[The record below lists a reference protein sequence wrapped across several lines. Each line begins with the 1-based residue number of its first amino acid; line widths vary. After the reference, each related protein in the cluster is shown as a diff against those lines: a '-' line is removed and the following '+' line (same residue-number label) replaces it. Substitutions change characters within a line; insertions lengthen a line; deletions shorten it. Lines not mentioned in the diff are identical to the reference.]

1 MHVPDFVKGEYNT
14 LFIEKNARMLVR
26 TNTANEELEN
36 IAMIAA
42 YMDYLVNLEEN
53 VSAQLPDA
61 RPISRW
67 REFGLQKGVLRKEW
81 IIDNGELIM
90 EIHIGDRIADI
101 TLVGKE
107 GNKVQLTIDGKP
119 YEVDIVMAENGS
131 CSILHNGNSF
141 NAGLVRG
148 EGGKSYDIS
157 MLQRSFHV
165 DIVDTQAKYLHMK
178 KGADEKQGDKIL
190 APMPGKVVSI
200 PVKVGDRLAAGDIAV
215 VLEAMKMQS
224 NYKVN
229 ADCIVR
235 NILVGEGEPV
245 NANQVL
251 IELELIKEE

>member
-1 MHVPDFVKGEYNT
+1 
-14 LFIEKNARMLVR
+14 
-26 TNTANEELEN
+26 
-36 IAMIAA
+36 
-42 YMDYLVNLEEN
+42 
-53 VSAQLPDA
+53 
-61 RPISRW
+61 
-67 REFGLQKGVLRKEW
+67 
-81 IIDNGELIM
+81 M

-131 CSILHNGNSF
+131 CSILQNGNSF

-190 APMPGKVVSI
+190 APMPGKVVKI
-200 PVKVGDRLAAGDIAV
+200 PVVVGQEMKAGDTAIV
-215 VLEAMKMQS
+215 IEAMKMQS
-224 NYKVN
+224 NYKVTS
-229 ADCIVR
+229 DCRIKE
-235 NILVGEGEPV
+235 ILVQEGDSITGEQTLITLEPI
-245 NANQVL
+245 A
-251 IELELIKEE
+251 

>member
-1 MHVPDFVKGEYNT
+1 
-14 LFIEKNARMLVR
+14 
-26 TNTANEELEN
+26 
-36 IAMIAA
+36 
-42 YMDYLVNLEEN
+42 
-53 VSAQLPDA
+53 
-61 RPISRW
+61 
-67 REFGLQKGVLRKEW
+67 
-81 IIDNGELIM
+81 M

-190 APMPGKVVSI
+190 APMPGKVVKI
-200 PVKVGDRLAAGDIAV
+200 PVVVGQEMKAGDTVIV
-215 VLEAMKMQS
+215 IEAMKMQS
-224 NYKVN
+224 NYKVTS
-229 ADCIVR
+229 DCRIKE
-235 NILVGEGEPV
+235 ILVQEGDSITGE
-245 NANQVL
+245 QTL
-251 IELELIKEE
+251 ITLDPIA

>member
-1 MHVPDFVKGEYNT
+1 
-14 LFIEKNARMLVR
+14 
-26 TNTANEELEN
+26 
-36 IAMIAA
+36 
-42 YMDYLVNLEEN
+42 
-53 VSAQLPDA
+53 
-61 RPISRW
+61 
-67 REFGLQKGVLRKEW
+67 
-81 IIDNGELIM
+81 M

-190 APMPGKVVSI
+190 APMPGKVVKI
-200 PVKVGDRLAAGDIAV
+200 PVVVGQEMKAGDTVIV
-215 VLEAMKMQS
+215 IEAMKMQS
-224 NYKVN
+224 NYKVTS
-229 ADCIVR
+229 DCRIKE
-235 NILVGEGEPV
+235 ILVQEGDSITGEQTLITLEPI
-245 NANQVL
+245 A
-251 IELELIKEE
+251 

>member
-1 MHVPDFVKGEYNT
+1 
-14 LFIEKNARMLVR
+14 
-26 TNTANEELEN
+26 
-36 IAMIAA
+36 
-42 YMDYLVNLEEN
+42 
-53 VSAQLPDA
+53 
-61 RPISRW
+61 
-67 REFGLQKGVLRKEW
+67 
-81 IIDNGELIM
+81 M

-200 PVKVGDRLAAGDIAV
+200 PVMYAIADILQV
-215 VLEAMKMQS
+215 TKGVS
-224 NYKVN
+224 N

-235 NILVGEGEPV
+235 NILVSEGEPV

>member
-1 MHVPDFVKGEYNT
+1 
-14 LFIEKNARMLVR
+14 
-26 TNTANEELEN
+26 
-36 IAMIAA
+36 
-42 YMDYLVNLEEN
+42 
-53 VSAQLPDA
+53 
-61 RPISRW
+61 
-67 REFGLQKGVLRKEW
+67 
-81 IIDNGELIM
+81 M

-190 APMPGKVVSI
+190 APMP
-200 PVKVGDRLAAGDIAV
+200 VKVGDRLAAGDIAV

>member
-1 MHVPDFVKGEYNT
+1 
-14 LFIEKNARMLVR
+14 
-26 TNTANEELEN
+26 
-36 IAMIAA
+36 
-42 YMDYLVNLEEN
+42 
-53 VSAQLPDA
+53 
-61 RPISRW
+61 
-67 REFGLQKGVLRKEW
+67 
-81 IIDNGELIM
+81 M

-190 APMPGKVVSI
+190 APMPGTVVSI
-200 PVKVGDRLAAGDIAV
+200 PVKVGDRLAAGDSAV
-215 VLEAMKMQS
+215 VMEAMKMQREKMMPLGVFTPFVARS
-224 NYKVN
+224 M
-229 ADCIVR
+229 ASSACRPIR
-235 NILVGEGEPV
+235 RSTENISAASLWT
-245 NANQVL
+245 
-251 IELELIKEE
+251 

>member
-1 MHVPDFVKGEYNT
+1 
-14 LFIEKNARMLVR
+14 
-26 TNTANEELEN
+26 
-36 IAMIAA
+36 
-42 YMDYLVNLEEN
+42 
-53 VSAQLPDA
+53 
-61 RPISRW
+61 
-67 REFGLQKGVLRKEW
+67 
-81 IIDNGELIM
+81 M

-190 APMPGKVVSI
+190 APMPGKVVKI
-200 PVKVGDRLAAGDIAV
+200 PVVVGQEMKAGDTAIV
-215 VLEAMKMQS
+215 IEAMKMQS
-224 NYKVN
+224 NYKVTS
-229 ADCIVR
+229 DCRIKE
-235 NILVGEGEPV
+235 ILVQEGDNITGDQTLITLEPI
-245 NANQVL
+245 A
-251 IELELIKEE
+251 

>member
-1 MHVPDFVKGEYNT
+1 
-14 LFIEKNARMLVR
+14 
-26 TNTANEELEN
+26 
-36 IAMIAA
+36 
-42 YMDYLVNLEEN
+42 
-53 VSAQLPDA
+53 
-61 RPISRW
+61 
-67 REFGLQKGVLRKEW
+67 
-81 IIDNGELIM
+81 M

-131 CSILHNGNSF
+131 CSILHK
-141 NAGLVRG
+141 
-148 EGGKSYDIS
+148 GKSYDIS

-235 NILVGEGEPV
+235 NILVSEGEPV

>member
-1 MHVPDFVKGEYNT
+1 
-14 LFIEKNARMLVR
+14 
-26 TNTANEELEN
+26 
-36 IAMIAA
+36 
-42 YMDYLVNLEEN
+42 
-53 VSAQLPDA
+53 
-61 RPISRW
+61 
-67 REFGLQKGVLRKEW
+67 
-81 IIDNGELIM
+81 M

-190 APMPGKVVSI
+190 APMPGKVVKI
-200 PVKVGDRLAAGDIAV
+200 PVVAGQEMKAGDTAIV
-215 VLEAMKMQS
+215 IEAMKMQS
-224 NYKVN
+224 NYKVTS
-229 ADCIVR
+229 DCRIKE
-235 NILVGEGEPV
+235 ILVQEGDSITGEQTLITLEPI
-245 NANQVL
+245 A
-251 IELELIKEE
+251 

>member
-1 MHVPDFVKGEYNT
+1 
-14 LFIEKNARMLVR
+14 
-26 TNTANEELEN
+26 
-36 IAMIAA
+36 
-42 YMDYLVNLEEN
+42 
-53 VSAQLPDA
+53 
-61 RPISRW
+61 
-67 REFGLQKGVLRKEW
+67 
-81 IIDNGELIM
+81 M

-165 DIVDTQAKYLHMK
+165 DIVD
-178 KGADEKQGDKIL
+178 
-190 APMPGKVVSI
+190 
-200 PVKVGDRLAAGDIAV
+200 RLAAGDIAV

-235 NILVGEGEPV
+235 NILVSEGEPV